1 MYTAKI
7 FDKSLVNGILRV
19 QVEFNNGVESIF
31 DSCTPS
37 DEFGLKFWIKSR
49 LTQLNSAPVI
59 DATFPN
65 GQVVDVSDPI
75 VVPVVQTPEE
85 IAADKWM
92 KQYTKWVK
100 SKTTL
105 IDTGILTGNETK
117 VAALKAKVQA
127 DYLPAYLDNIL

>member
-7 FDKSLVNGILRV
+7 ENKSLDNGIYRV
-19 QVEFNNGVESIF
+19 VVSFTDGVTVIN
-31 DSCTPS
+31 DSCSPS

-65 GQVVDVSDPI
+65 GQVVDVSDPV
-75 VVPVVQTPEE
+75 VVPIVQTPEE

-100 SKTTL
+100 IKTTL

-117 VAALKAKVQA
+117 VGALKAKVQA
-127 DYLPAYLDNIL
+127 DYLPAYLDNII